1 MNKLREKIIRLLDDP
16 TINNENEFKT
26 YVTRVQ
32 KLIFQYERS
41 LYNDYTD
48 ENKEEIRSFRKNLSS
63 IITFYKKESLFKNN
77 EEPKFSS
84 KAKDGLSTL
93 KLLNVQLATA
103 KVNKNLL
110 EKGTLKLVGLN
121 YTSKDI
127 KEGIIG
133 ANKKLKNLNIQ
144 EKNEIKR
151 LRIVFTVFLLIT
163 FLIIIDKLYLKFRVT
178 ELMKEV
184 PEVNERR
191 SSIL

>member
-26 YVTRVQ
+26 YVIKVQ
-32 KLIFQYERS
+32 KIIFQYERS

-144 EKNEIKR
+144 EKNEIRR